1 MLGFHFSLFV
11 ERIPR
16 LFPKCILILT
26 GEMEVHGYKKKK
38 KRKIL
43 HRSKSHRSSLPETHG
58 AVLVGT
64 QPSRRAAL
72 TYSPTLR
79 GGPSGT
85 PETRPIECPALG
97 RPPPPRVCHFTQGC
111 RSRPGTALPR
121 ALCTAGGRANPYEL
135 VHLRPLGHRIKALGY
150 SRVFFFS
157 PSTKR
162 TKNAFK
168 KMYMHSFFM

>member
-1 MLGFHFSLFV
+1 MV
-11 ERIPR
+11 I
-16 LFPKCILILT
+16 
-26 GEMEVHGYKKKK
+26 KKKK
-38 KRKIL
+38 KKIL

-58 AVLVGT
+58 TVLVGT
-64 QPSRRAAL
+64 QPSWRAAL

-97 RPPPPRVCHFTQGC
+97 RPPWDVAPTRLPPPRVCHFTQGG

-121 ALCTAGGRANPYEL
+121 ALCTARGRANPYEL

-150 SRVFFFS
+150 SRVFFFFS

>member
-38 KRKIL
+38 KKIL

-97 RPPPPRVCHFTQGC
+97 RPPWDVAPTRLPPPRVCHFTQGDRSDPGQ
-111 RSRPGTALPR
+111 RSR
-121 ALCTAGGRANPYEL
+121 E
-135 VHLRPLGHRIKALGY
+135 
-150 SRVFFFS
+150 
-157 PSTKR
+157 
-162 TKNAFK
+162 
-168 KMYMHSFFM
+168 HSAQPEGEQILLN